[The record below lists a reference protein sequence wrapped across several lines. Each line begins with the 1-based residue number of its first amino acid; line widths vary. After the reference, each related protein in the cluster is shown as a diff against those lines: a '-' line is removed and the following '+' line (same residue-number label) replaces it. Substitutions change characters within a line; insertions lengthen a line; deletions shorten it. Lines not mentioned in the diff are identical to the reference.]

1 MRRKAKLKNL
11 FYRKDGI
18 VFNFQ
23 FQTTNQ
29 KTGDLI
35 QNFMLPEAWIET
47 QGKVRDMDDNAI
59 CGDCEHGH
67 TNGKGDCYV
76 TKANSL
82 RGLQSKLS
90 SLRRKGL
97 DSIPELSPELEADL
111 LEAIEGRG
119 IRFGSYGEPVLLGEE
134 LVDKISKRAKFWTG
148 YTHQWHKNA
157 WAKGYFMASV
167 ESTLVDKAAKNM
179 GWRTFFVGDSI
190 GSENVTCPASKEAGN
205 KATCEQCKLCMGTT
219 SKAKSIKIL
228 KH

>member
-1 MRRKAKLKNL
+1 
-11 FYRKDGI
+11 
-18 VFNFQ
+18 
-23 FQTTNQ
+23 
-29 KTGDLI
+29 
-35 QNFMLPEAWIET
+35 
-47 QGKVRDMDDNAI
+47 
-59 CGDCEHGH
+59 
-67 TNGKGDCYV
+67 
-76 TKANSL
+76 
-82 RGLQSKLS
+82 
-90 SLRRKGL
+90 L
-97 DSIPELSPELEADL
+97 DSIPYLSPELEADL

-157 WAKGYFMASV
+157 WAKSYFMASV

-205 KATCEQCKLCMGTT
+205 KATCEQCKLCMGTQ